1 MATFWQG
8 NWARS
13 PQQQSGLQQISQ
25 SDPNL
30 KNQALTQQER
40 RSRHRS
46 SRTNSRKKQKTPT
59 RSRHIHVRVTVTI
72 HFLRICLESKLVFTQ
87 IHENAKIV
95 YTVLWFRSIKGTLS
109 IAIRLYKSCSLPY
122 FQYLC
127 VWKIFCNNT
136 LQKLVTLAIL
146 WNNKSPPR
154 QNPRK
159 KKKKN
164 RKEEQERKT
173 RSQERSTR
181 KKNKKPRKK
190 HRTTYNT
197 KQNLTTKN
205 NTYRLQR

>member
-25 SDPNL
+25 SVPPPE
-30 KNQALTQQER
+30 KPSPHTA
-40 RSRHRS
+40 
-46 SRTNSRKKQKTPT
+46 RKKIKTQKLKKKLKKGTENT
-59 RSRHIHVRVTVTI
+59 HQVTKYSYKKVTITI
-72 HFLRICLESKLVFTQ
+72 HFLRICFGNELVFTQ

-109 IAIRLYKSCSLPY
+109 IAIRLYKSCSLPC

-136 LQKLVTLAIL
+136 LQKLVTLAL
-146 WNNKSPPR
+146 LLNNKSPPR

-159 KKKKN
+159 KKQPLA
-164 RKEEQERKT
+164 EQERRRRQKNKKEEDKD
-173 RSQERSTR
+173 RRTR
-181 KKNKKPRKK
+181 KKKK
-190 HRTTYNT
+190 
-197 KQNLTTKN
+197 
-205 NTYRLQR
+205 